1 MKKDNKDMMVYV
13 IEQDMAGD
21 VPSVSMGIRTIPKDE
36 FLENAYK
43 IIDCHLVDVRE
54 FECNGKYYDAWFD
67 EEFLFSG
74 KPLVPTLILGELKP
88 NAFDLICGSI
98 IIAHSDEEGATCGI
112 TPEEANDLASFMYKN
127 FLKINKAGI
136 MGLFGKK
143 SA

>member
-1 MKKDNKDMMVYV
+1 MPGAPLKKQGK
-13 IEQDMAGD
+13 
-21 VPSVSMGIRTIPKDE
+21 PLK
-36 FLENAYK
+36 FLA
-43 IIDCHLVDVRE
+43 
-54 FECNGKYYDAWFD
+54 FFD
-67 EEFLFSG
+67 TRFLISWQSREFLFSG

-98 IIAHSDEEGATCGI
+98 IIAHSDEEGDTCGI

-136 MGLFGKK
+136 MGLFGKQ